1 MDFSKS
7 IPKIEKKIG
16 YTFKDK
22 SLLKQAFTRTS
33 FCNEHINEKVPYQS
47 NEVLEFFGD
56 SVLSLA
62 IATLL
67 VKGNSQR
74 YQNGLKTSWDEG
86 DFSTIKSKL
95 SDKKNLSGVT
105 GQLGIEEFLLMG
117 EGDQKLGISREM
129 SVKEDLFESV
139 IGAIYIDSDY
149 NVNRVMTVVE
159 RLLNLKEYM
168 KSDTPPIQSN
178 KNALQEWC
186 ASKAH
191 KRENPI
197 YKTLSE
203 SGPDHKKIYRRGV
216 YIGEVLYGIGEG
228 KNLKIA
234 DSEGAKI
241 ALEAL
246 KNEYEI
252 SLKNTKAQDK
262 SPATKLREYASSEHK
277 APPSYKDLGESEYS
291 TIQKRDFAVECI
303 FDSYREIGRGETKSE
318 AKSNAVLRVLEKIK
332 RTQRAK
338 KQATQKKRK

>member
-16 YTFKDK
+16 YVFKDK

-33 FCNEHINEKVPYQS
+33 FCNEHTNEAVPYQS

-67 VKGNSQR
+67 VKGNSER
-74 YQNGLKTSWDEG
+74 YPNGLKTSWDEG

-95 SDKKNLSGVT
+95 SDKKNLSGAT
-105 GQLGIEEFLLMG
+105 GKLGLEEFLIMG
-117 EGDQKLGISREM
+117 EGDQKLGISKEM
-129 SVKEDLFESV
+129 SVKEDLFESI

-149 NVNRVMTVVE
+149 SVSRVMGVVE

-168 KSDTPPIQSN
+168 KSDTPPIQSH

-191 KRENPI
+191 KRENPV

-203 SGPDHKKIYRRGV
+203 MGPDHKKTYRRGV
-216 YIGEVLYGIGEG
+216 YIGEALYGIGEG

-246 KNEYEI
+246 KNEYENA
-252 SLKNTKAQDK
+252 SKSTSSSEK
-262 SPATKLREYASSEHK
+262 SPATKLREYASGEHK
-277 APPSYKDLGESEYS
+277 APPSYKDLGESESS
-291 TIQKRDFAVECI
+291 TIQKRDYAVECI
-303 FDSYREIGRGETKSE
+303 FDSYREQGHGETKSE
-318 AKSNAVLRVLEKIK
+318 AKANAALRVLEKIK
-332 RTQRAK
+332 RAKRAK
-338 KQATQKKRK
+338 KQTAEKKRR